1 MTRVALGEIARAQGV
16 RLLSLETVD
25 STNDEARRL
34 IEAGE
39 RGPLWVTGT
48 QQTKGKGRLGRTW
61 LSPQGNLHAS
71 LIVSACDEMRLAPQ
85 LGFVA
90 GVATLKGLQHLCPGQ
105 RFALKWPNDL
115 LLSGDKIGGILLE
128 NIITPTGDARQP
140 TASVSIIGIGVNC
153 ETAPEG
159 LPYPTRAL
167 TSIGP
172 NAPTALELI
181 SVLTDAFVGTLAL
194 WRRGL
199 GFAQIRNE
207 WLSCAAG
214 LGDEIHVVLAHETL
228 IGRFEEI
235 DSTGRLVL
243 SCLEGKRLIEAGD
256 VLLGPRP
263 VLTETLR

>member
-1 MTRVALGEIARAQGV
+1 VTRVALGEIARAQGV
-16 RLLSLETVD
+16 RLLSLGTVD

-39 RGPLWVTGT
+39 RGPLWVIAVHQT
-48 QQTKGKGRLGRTW
+48 QGRGRLGRTW

-71 LIVSACDEMRLAPQ
+71 LILNACDEASLAPQ

-90 GVATLKGLQHLCPGQ
+90 GVATLKALRHLCPRQ
-105 RFALKWPNDL
+105 NFALKWPNDL

-128 NIITPTGDARQP
+128 NIMTQTGDARQP
-140 TASVSIIGIGVNC
+140 TTSVSIIGIGINC
-153 ETAPEG
+153 ENAPEG

-167 TSIGP
+167 KSLGVH
-172 NAPTALELI
+172 APSVLELTHA
-181 SVLTDAFVGTLAL
+181 LTDAFVAVLAL

-214 LGDEIHVVLAHETL
+214 LGQEIHVMLADETL
-228 IGRFEEI
+228 VGRFEEI
-235 DSTGRLVL
+235 DSIGRLVL
-243 SCLEGKRLIEAGD
+243 SGPKGKRLIEAGD

-263 VLTETLR
+263 VVTETLR

>member
-1 MTRVALGEIARAQGV
+1 VALGEIARAKGV

-34 IEAGE
+34 IELGE
-39 RGPLWVTGT
+39 RGPLWIIAA

-71 LIVSACDEMRLAPQ
+71 LIVTGCDEARLAPQ

-90 GVATLKGLQHLCPGQ
+90 GVATLKALRHLCPGQ

-128 NIITPTGDARQP
+128 NIMSPTGDARNP

-167 TSIGP
+167 RSIGA
-172 NAPTALELI
+172 NAPSAPELTG
-181 SVLTDAFVGTLAL
+181 VLTDAFVETLAL
-194 WRRGL
+194 WRQGY
-199 GFAQIRNE
+199 GFSQIRNE

-214 LGDEIHVVLAHETL
+214 LGEEIHVALAHETL

-263 VLTETLR
+263 VLTETPR

>member
-16 RLLSLETVD
+16 RLISLETVD

-34 IEAGE
+34 IELGE
-39 RGPLWVTGT
+39 RGPLWVVAA

-71 LIVSACDEMRLAPQ
+71 LIVNACDEMRHAPQ

-90 GVATLKGLQHLCPGQ
+90 GVATLKALRHLCPDEA
-105 RFALKWPNDL
+105 FALKWPNDL
-115 LLSGDKIGGILLE
+115 LLNGDKIGGILLE
-128 NIITPTGDARQP
+128 NIITPSGDARQP
-140 TASVSIIGIGVNC
+140 TTSMSIIGIGVNC

-167 TSIGP
+167 RSIGT
-172 NAPTALELI
+172 NAPSALQLI
-181 SVLTDAFVGTLAL
+181 GELTDAFVAPLAL

-199 GFAQIRNE
+199 DFEKIRKE

-214 LGDEIHVVLAHETL
+214 LGDEIQVALAHETL

-235 DSTGRLVL
+235 DLTGRLVL
-243 SCLEGKRLIEAGD
+243 SCTEGKRLIEAGD

-263 VLTETLR
+263 ALTETLR